1 MFAPSSRKL
10 SVLSYRAVS
19 KALTGSVIRR
29 SSFKTS
35 IRFTSSASSDSFSAG
50 SSSKIHNTK
59 WLVSSA
65 IAAAAAGIYLTYNLQ
80 QDTISNNSA
89 SATSN
94 NKKRIIPV
102 SEFIKHNKKEDC
114 WVAINGEVYDM
125 TEFVPNHPGGQKVI
139 LQNAGY
145 DATPI
150 FAPIHP
156 KGTIEKYLPEEK
168 HLGKLDGKAPL
179 KPKKADSSE
188 ERRLDLLE
196 RMPALSSIQNVH
208 DFEFLAKNILP
219 AGAWAYYSCGSDD
232 EISMRENH
240 YAYQRIFFRPRVCE
254 NVADVDT
261 STTLLG
267 SKASVPFYVS
277 ATALAKLGNPGG
289 ECSIARAAGKEGVIQ
304 MISTLSSNSLEEI
317 AEARQPGAT
326 QWFQLYVNEDR
337 NLAKE
342 LICKAEKLGM
352 KAIFV
357 TVDAPSLGHR
367 EKDERAKGGVDTDL
381 DLGDDIERQSG
392 ASKALSSF
400 IDCKVNWS
408 DIRDIKEYT
417 KLPVLVKGVQ
427 RVEDIV
433 KAADCGC
440 AGVVISN
447 HGGRQLDTAP
457 PPVEVLAEAVPILD
471 RMEKLKPGF
480 EIFIDGGVRRGTDI
494 LKAIALGDQ
503 KVTVGVGLGRPF
515 LYANTAY
522 GEQGVR
528 KAIRLLKDE
537 MTIDMRLMGVTNLK
551 QLNRNFLN
559 LKKLYSGKEAT
570 DSLYHSNYQELTP
583 VDFRE
588 SKAPITKA
596 N

>member
-1 MFAPSSRKL
+1 MFTQSNRSLVTLSFRNLSRKL
-10 SVLSYRAVS
+10 ARPGIGNFSSRVS
-19 KALTGSVIRR
+19 TR
-29 SSFKTS
+29 S
-35 IRFTSSASSDSFSAG
+35 ISSSKHYFSSSSDSNF
-50 SSSKIHNTK
+50 HYTR
-59 WLVSSA
+59 WFVSSA
-65 IAAAAAGIYLTYNLQ
+65 IATAAAGAYLTYNLRQ
-80 QDTISNNSA
+80 EAISNDSVSDA
-89 SATSN
+89 AGEP
-94 NKKRIIPV
+94 KRIIPV
-102 SEFIKHNKKEDC
+102 SEFIKHNKREDC

-125 TEFVPNHPGGQKVI
+125 TDFVPNHPGGQKVI

-168 HLGKLDGKAPL
+168 HLGRLDGKAPL
-179 KPKKADSSE
+179 KPKKADPNE
-188 ERRLDLLE
+188 DRRLDLLE
-196 RMPALSSIQNVH
+196 RMPPLSSIQNVH

-219 AGAWAYYSCGSDD
+219 AGAWAYYSCGGDD

-254 NVADVDT
+254 DVADVDT

-267 SKASVPFYVS
+267 TKASVPFYVS

-289 ECSIARAAGKEGVIQ
+289 ECSIARGAGKEGVIQ

-342 LICKAEKLGM
+342 LIRKAEKLGM

-367 EKDERAKGGVDTDL
+367 EKDERAKGSVDTNL
-381 DLGDDIERQSG
+381 DLGEEVERESG

-408 DIRDIKEYT
+408 DIKKIKEYT

-457 PPVEVLAEAVPILD
+457 PPVEVLAEAVPILN
-471 RMEKLKPGF
+471 RMEILKPGF

-503 KVTVGVGLGRPF
+503 KVNVGVGLGRPF
-515 LYANTAY
+515 LYANAAY

-559 LKKLYSGKEAT
+559 LKKLYSGKEAI
-570 DSLYHSNYQELTP
+570 DSLYHSNYQELVP
-583 VDFRE
+583 VNFRE
-588 SKAPITKA
+588 GKAPVRKP

>member
-1 MFAPSSRKL
+1 MFTQSNRNLVALSFRKLSRKL
-10 SVLSYRAVS
+10 ARPGIGNFSSRVS
-19 KALTGSVIRR
+19 TR
-29 SSFKTS
+29 S
-35 IRFTSSASSDSFSAG
+35 ISSSKPYFSSSSDSNF
-50 SSSKIHNTK
+50 HYTR
-59 WLVSSA
+59 WFVSSA
-65 IAAAAAGIYLTYNLQ
+65 IATAAAGAYLTYNLHQ
-80 QDTISNNSA
+80 ETISNDSVSDTA
-89 SATSN
+89 GEH
-94 NKKRIIPV
+94 KRIIPV
-102 SEFIKHNKKEDC
+102 SEFIKHNKREDC

-125 TEFVPNHPGGQKVI
+125 TDFVPNHPGGQKVI

-168 HLGKLDGKAPL
+168 HLGRLDGKAPL
-179 KPKKADSSE
+179 KPKKADPNE
-188 ERRLDLLE
+188 DRRLDLLE
-196 RMPALSSIQNVH
+196 RMPPLSSIQNVH

-219 AGAWAYYSCGSDD
+219 AGAWAYYSCGGDD

-254 NVADVDT
+254 DVADVDT

-267 SKASVPFYVS
+267 TKASVPFYVS

-342 LICKAEKLGM
+342 LIRKAEKLGM

-367 EKDERAKGGVDTDL
+367 EKDERAKGSVDTNL
-381 DLGDDIERQSG
+381 DLGEEVERESG

-408 DIRDIKEYT
+408 DIKKINEYT

-471 RMEKLKPGF
+471 RMEILKPGF

-503 KVTVGVGLGRPF
+503 KVKVGVGLGRPF

-559 LKKLYSGKEAT
+559 LKKLYSGKEAI
-570 DSLYHSNYQELTP
+570 DSLYHSNYQELVP
-583 VDFRE
+583 VNFRE
-588 SKAPITKA
+588 GKAPVRKP

>member
-1 MFAPSSRKL
+1 MFTQSNRNLVALSIRKLSRKL
-10 SVLSYRAVS
+10 ARPGIGNFSSRVS
-19 KALTGSVIRR
+19 TR
-29 SSFKTS
+29 S
-35 IRFTSSASSDSFSAG
+35 ISSSKPYFSSSSDSNF
-50 SSSKIHNTK
+50 HYTK
-59 WLVSSA
+59 WFVSSA
-65 IAAAAAGIYLTYNLQ
+65 IATAAAGAYLTYNLRQ
-80 QDTISNNSA
+80 EAISNDSVSDA
-89 SATSN
+89 AGEP
-94 NKKRIIPV
+94 KRIIPV
-102 SEFIKHNKKEDC
+102 SEFIKHNKREDC

-125 TEFVPNHPGGQKVI
+125 TDFVPNHPGGQKVI

-168 HLGKLDGKAPL
+168 HLGRLDGKAPL
-179 KPKKADSSE
+179 KPKKADPNE
-188 ERRLDLLE
+188 DRRLDLLE
-196 RMPALSSIQNVH
+196 RMPL
-208 DFEFLAKNILP
+208 FLPFKMFMILNF
-219 AGAWAYYSCGSDD
+219 WL
-232 EISMRENH
+232 
-240 YAYQRIFFRPRVCE
+240 RIFYQQVHGLTIHVVVMMRLD
-254 NVADVDT
+254 VADVDT

-267 SKASVPFYVS
+267 TKASVPFYVS

-289 ECSIARAAGKEGVIQ
+289 ECSIARGAGKEGVIQ

-342 LICKAEKLGM
+342 LIRKAEKLGM

-367 EKDERAKGGVDTDL
+367 EKDERAKGSVDTNL
-381 DLGDDIERQSG
+381 DLGEEVERESG

-408 DIRDIKEYT
+408 DIKKIKEYT

-457 PPVEVLAEAVPILD
+457 PPVEVLAEAVPILN
-471 RMEKLKPGF
+471 RMEILKPGF

-503 KVTVGVGLGRPF
+503 KVNVGVGLGRPF
-515 LYANTAY
+515 LYANAAY

-559 LKKLYSGKEAT
+559 LKKLYSGKEAI
-570 DSLYHSNYQELTP
+570 DSLYHSNYQKLVP
-583 VDFRE
+583 VNFRE
-588 SKAPITKA
+588 SKAPVRKP